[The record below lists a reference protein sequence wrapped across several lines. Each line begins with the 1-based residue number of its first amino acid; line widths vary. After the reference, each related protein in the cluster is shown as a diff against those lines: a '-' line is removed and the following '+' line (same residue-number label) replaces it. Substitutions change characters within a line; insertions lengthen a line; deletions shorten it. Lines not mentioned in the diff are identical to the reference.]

1 MRHNRLNKGL
11 SVLALGLL
19 SFSATAQE
27 TKQLTLNEAIELS
40 LNNSKQIKLNQAKI
54 TEATAAL
61 REARERRLPDLSAS
75 GAFYRLNNPTLN
87 LKYTGNSGN
96 DNGGGSGGSGNE
108 GGSSTPKVNQIAY
121 GLVNLSIPLFTG
133 FSISSGIQS
142 AKYLE
147 LAAKLDAD
155 KDREEVIENTVAAY
169 SNLYKSKAAVD
180 LVREN
185 LRQEEQRVNDFSN
198 LEKNGLMARNDLLK
212 AQLQASNVELS
223 LLDAENNYKI
233 TYINMNL
240 MLGLPET
247 TVLVADSATLK
258 ATPENKGITEWEDVA
273 FHNRKDAQALNYRAE
288 AATASI
294 KSAKSNYYPQ
304 IALGGGYVAADIQ
317 NFLSVYS
324 AMNGGVTLSYSASSI
339 WKTGAKVAQAKARL
353 NEVQVNQSMLAD
365 NIRVQVNQA
374 YESYLLSMKKI
385 DVYAKAVE
393 QANEN
398 YKIVKNKHEN
408 SLATTTDLL
417 DADVAQLQ
425 ARINY
430 AYAKAD
436 AVVAYNKLLQTTGIL
451 DNQATASNTV
461 K

>member
-1 MRHNRLNKGL
+1 MRHSRIIKGL
-11 SVLALGLL
+11 STLALGMMV
-19 SFSATAQE
+19 FAAEAQD
-27 TKQLTLNEAIELS
+27 TRVITLNEAIDMS
-40 LNNSKQIKLNQAKI
+40 LNNSKQLKLSAAKI
-54 TEATAAL
+54 QEATAAL

-75 GAFYRLNNPTLN
+75 GAFYRLNNPQLDI
-87 LKYTGNSGN
+87 KFSQSKDNSG
-96 DNGGGSGGSGNE
+96 GTGGNE
-108 GGSSTPKVNQIAY
+108 STSSTPKVNQIVY
-121 GLVNLSIPLFTG
+121 GMVNLSIPLFNG
-133 FSISSGIQS
+133 FQISSGIES

-155 KDREEVIENTVAAY
+155 KDREEIIQNTIAAY
-169 SNLYKSKAAVD
+169 SNLYKAKQSVD
-180 LVREN
+180 LVKED
-185 LRQEEQRVNDFSN
+185 LRQAEQRVNDFSN

-212 AQLQASNVELS
+212 VQLQASNVQLS

-233 TYINMNL
+233 TNINMNL
-240 MLGLPET
+240 MLGLPEGT
-247 TVLVADSATLK
+247 ELVADSASLR
-258 ATPENKGITEWEDVA
+258 ADMQDKGIAEWENTA
-273 FHNRKDAQALNYRAE
+273 FASRKDAQALNYRAQ

-294 KSAKSNYYPQ
+294 KSAKGAYFPT

-317 NFLSVYS
+317 NFLSVSS

-339 WKTGAKVAQAKARL
+339 WKNGAKVAQAKSRL
-353 NEVQVNQSMLAD
+353 NQVEINQSMLAD
-365 NIRVQVNQA
+365 NIRIQINQA
-374 YESYLLSMKKI
+374 YQNYLLSLKKI

-425 ARINY
+425 SKLNY

-436 AVVAYNKLLQTTGIL
+436 AVVAYKKLLQTAGVL
-451 DNQATASNTV
+451 DFQSKDQQAQA